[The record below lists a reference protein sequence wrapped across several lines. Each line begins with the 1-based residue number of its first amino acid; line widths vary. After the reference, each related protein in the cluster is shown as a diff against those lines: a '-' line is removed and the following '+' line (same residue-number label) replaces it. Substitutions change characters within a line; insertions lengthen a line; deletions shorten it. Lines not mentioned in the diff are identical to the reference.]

1 MGWARDNGV
10 KALCFDIDGTFY
22 PKWQTNLY
30 LLRSALPHPV
40 FSMRYNSMR
49 QRMRQAD
56 GLPAR
61 PGMDLDG
68 FREREMILLGW
79 TGGIDAYKEC
89 YEKRL
94 AAPWRRAMG
103 FIKPFNGL
111 KDALVK
117 AKDQGYVLACLSDFP
132 LDDKLSILGLDG
144 IFDWTSSTEDLGALK
159 PNARPFL
166 SMLDALGLEA
176 GQCLYT
182 GDSYRKDI
190 VGGAAIGMRT
200 AWIHPRAKAEG
211 HPLADLVLTSWPSF
225 ANIVLD

>member
-1 MGWARDNGV
+1 MGWAGDNGIR
-10 KALCFDIDGTFY
+10 AICFDIDGTFY

-159 PNARPFL
+159 PNARPTNAT
-166 SMLDALGLEA
+166 SNA
-176 GQCLYT
+176 
-182 GDSYRKDI
+182 S
-190 VGGAAIGMRT
+190 GA
-200 AWIHPRAKAEG
+200 
-211 HPLADLVLTSWPSF
+211 
-225 ANIVLD
+225 